1 MKNESAVQAVKEL
14 MRKDSVFRSV
24 IQGWGVAALL
34 IGLFMFYMGANTYI
48 QSYKQTDW
56 VFGSAYITGISQLNG
71 SRVGRG
77 GISYSMT
84 YEYEVDGMRYTG
96 EYGPL
101 ANSIEVGRSIRIKYD
116 PNAPE
121 NSTGI
126 LAPGGNNLALVI
138 IGTILAVPGFFMTG
152 ILGLLRRFLRRSSR
166 SEIPDYAPPEE
177 ERTAP
182 PKAHIPSA
190 RDIVMGIRNI
200 LRTLAPILIFLLFG
214 FILMLIQNARF

>member
-1 MKNESAVQAVKEL
+1 MKN
-14 MRKDSVFRSV
+14 DSVFRSV

-71 SRVGRG
+71 GRVGRG

-126 LAPGGNNLALVI
+126 LAPGGNDLALVI

-152 ILGLLRRFLRRSSR
+152 ILGLLRRLLRGLHR

-182 PKAHIPSA
+182 PKAPAPSA

>member
-1 MKNESAVQAVKEL
+1 MKN
-14 MRKDSVFRSV
+14 DSVFRSV

-56 VFGSAYITGISQLNG
+56 VFGSAYITDISQLNG
-71 SRVGRG
+71 GRVGRG

-101 ANSIEVGRSIRIKYD
+101 ANSIEVGKSIRIKYD

-126 LAPGGNNLALVI
+126 LAPGGNDLALVI
-138 IGTILAVPGFFMTG
+138 IGTILAVPGFFMSG

-177 ERTAP
+177 KRDAP

-214 FILMLIQNARF
+214 FILMLIQNAKF

>member
-1 MKNESAVQAVKEL
+1 MKNDSA
-14 MRKDSVFRSV
+14 FRSV

-71 SRVGRG
+71 GRVGRG

-84 YEYEVDGMRYTG
+84 YEYEVDGTRYTG

-101 ANSIEVGRSIRIKYD
+101 ANSIEVGKSIRIKYD

-126 LAPGGNNLALVI
+126 LAPGGNDLALVI
-138 IGTILAVPGFFMTG
+138 IGTILAVPGFFMSG

>member
-1 MKNESAVQAVKEL
+1 MKN
-14 MRKDSVFRSV
+14 DSVFRSV

-56 VFGSAYITGISQLNG
+56 VFGSAYITDISQLNG
-71 SRVGRG
+71 GRVGRG

-101 ANSIEVGRSIRIKYD
+101 ANSIEVGKSVRIKYD

-126 LAPGGNNLALVI
+126 LAPGGNDLALVI

-152 ILGLLRRFLRRSSR
+152 ILGLLRRLLRGLHR

-177 ERTAP
+177 ERAAP
-182 PKAHIPSA
+182 PKAPAPSA

>member
-1 MKNESAVQAVKEL
+1 MKN
-14 MRKDSVFRSV
+14 DSVFRSV

-56 VFGSAYITGISQLNG
+56 VFGSAYITDISPLNG
-71 SRVGRG
+71 GRVGRG

-101 ANSIEVGRSIRIKYD
+101 ANSIEVGKSIRIKYD
-116 PNAPE
+116 PNVPE

-126 LAPGGNNLALVI
+126 LAPGGNDLALVI

-152 ILGLLRRFLRRSSR
+152 ILGLLRRLLRGLHR

>member
-1 MKNESAVQAVKEL
+1 MKN
-14 MRKDSVFRSV
+14 DSVFRSV

-56 VFGSAYITGISQLNG
+56 VFGSAYITGISPLNG
-71 SRVGRG
+71 GRVGRG

-84 YEYEVDGMRYTG
+84 YEYEVDGTRYTG

-126 LAPGGNNLALVI
+126 LAPGGNDLALVI

-152 ILGLLRRFLRRSSR
+152 ILGLLRRLLRGLHR

-190 RDIVMGIRNI
+190 RDIVMGMRNI

-214 FILMLIQNARF
+214 FILMLIQNAKF